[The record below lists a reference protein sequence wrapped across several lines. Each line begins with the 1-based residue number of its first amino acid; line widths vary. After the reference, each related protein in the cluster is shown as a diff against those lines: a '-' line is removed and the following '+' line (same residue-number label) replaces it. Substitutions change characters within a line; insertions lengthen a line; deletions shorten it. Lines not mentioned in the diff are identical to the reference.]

1 MSLKPLGD
9 RVVVQFEETEEK
21 TAGGFVLAAN
31 HQEATKVASVLAVG
45 QGIRTLNGDLV
56 APSVAVGD
64 KILVENGVGISA
76 KDGDQKVTIIRE
88 SDILAILG

>member
-56 APSVAVGD
+56 APNVAVGD

-76 KDGDQKVTIIRE
+76 KDGNQKVTIIRE

>member
-56 APSVAVGD
+56 APSVVVGD

-76 KDGDQKVTIIRE
+76 KDGNQKVTIIRE

>member
-56 APSVAVGD
+56 APSVVVGD